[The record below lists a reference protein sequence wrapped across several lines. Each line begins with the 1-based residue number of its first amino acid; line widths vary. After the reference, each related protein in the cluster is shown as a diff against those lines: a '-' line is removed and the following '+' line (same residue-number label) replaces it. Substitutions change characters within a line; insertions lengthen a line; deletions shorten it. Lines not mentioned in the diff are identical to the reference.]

1 MKKLFTFIS
10 ALLSMFAVV
19 QTSTAADLVFNVTV
33 PEGTREC
40 WVTGNFNKNYWSEKL
55 PYQMTR
61 SESDTLHYT
70 VTIPESEINQD
81 SIAKEGAIKYKYL
94 SGAGSWAYVE
104 KKLMGEK
111 EMTVFILQGMK
122 MW

>member
-1 MKKLFTFIS
+1 
-10 ALLSMFAVV
+10 MFAVL

-40 WVTGNFNKNYWSEKL
+40 WVTGNFNKNWWSEKL

-70 VTIPESEINQD
+70 VTIPESELNMD
-81 SIAKEGAIKYKYL
+81 SIAADGGVIFYKYL

-104 KKLMGEK
+104 KKS
-111 EMTVFILQGMK
+111 
-122 MW
+122 